1 MERRKWI
8 VDLIGSESFERLATG
23 LSGSQFQSLALEVI
37 QTRAAARTH
46 REVLTQFERDT
57 FCRPAAVDPRTA
69 LRIDAELFGAAS
81 GFEAVELSPVAPLG
95 ACSTFALTHQNRVL
109 SALRATEVVA
119 DPTNVLA
126 LECAL
131 RLRGNHSSAIHL
143 ATSHRV
149 LRAQTVPNHPG
160 FTQHFRLFALA
171 SAGDEQ
177 ENHAMTVQSLVEHI
191 RTMLRAMDRL
201 EEHGYAFRERR
212 VDILATDERA
222 ELGDRI
228 AAQLSGAVARKKLE
242 HAYYSGGLRY
252 SIWAA
257 PPQVSPAG
265 SSAGQESPA
274 GAFDD
279 AARKARLSV
288 PLADGGAFDWLA
300 KLTSNRRATYLAS
313 GIGAQLIAFMFRSP
327 ASRPAGPDVENG

>member
-1 MERRKWI
+1 MGSRKWI

-37 QTRAAARTH
+37 QARATARTH
-46 REVLTQFERDT
+46 PDVLTQFERDA

-69 LRIDAELFGAAS
+69 LGIDAEFFAAAAE
-81 GFEAVELSPVAPLG
+81 FEAIELSPVAPLG
-95 ACSTFALTHQNRVL
+95 TCSTLALTHQNRVL
-109 SALRATEVVA
+109 SAFRATEVVA

-131 RLRGNHSSAIHL
+131 RLRANNSGAVRL

-149 LRAQTVPNHPG
+149 VRAQPVPNLPG

-171 SAGDEQ
+171 SAGREQ
-177 ENHAMTVQSLVEHI
+177 ENHATTVQALVEHI

-201 EEHGYAFRERR
+201 EERGYAFRERR
-212 VDILATDERA
+212 VDILATDARA

-228 AAQLSGAVARKKLE
+228 AAQLGGAVARKKLE

-252 SIWAA
+252 SIWATPPTGA
-257 PPQVSPAG
+257 PI
-265 SSAGQESPA
+265 
-274 GAFDD
+274 
-279 AARKARLSV
+279 

-300 KLTSNRRATYLAS
+300 NLTSNRRATYIAS
-313 GIGAQLIAFMFRSP
+313 GVGTQLIALAYARESQP
-327 ASRPAGPDVENG
+327 RPFK